1 MIRKGRH
8 NVTED
13 WEPKIPII
21 NTEAWLLWKGANSI
35 NTISAKLIDKV
46 GPEAVIDL
54 THKLGVKSEIVN
66 QPSIALGAVEITVQ
80 DMVAAYNYC

>member
-1 MIRKGRH
+1 MSPCDSIVDGPFMIRKGRH

-21 NTEAWLLWKGANSI
+21 PRHGYSEKGLANSI

-46 GPEAVIDL
+46 DRKP
-54 THKLGVKSEIVN
+54 
-66 QPSIALGAVEITVQ
+66 
-80 DMVAAYNYC
+80 